1 MKYTTF
7 VYEGATDMKY
17 SEMAQREIYNVI
29 SSYVWRLQNG
39 TIQLDEFDDVPLTEK
54 QQERFIKAL
63 SIEVDKLAN
72 KLENRGVV
80 VF

>member
-1 MKYTTF
+1 MKYP
-7 VYEGATDMKY
+7 
-17 SEMAQREIYNVI
+17 EMAQRILYNVM
-29 SSYVWRLQNG
+29 SNYVWRLQNG